1 MSDQQD
7 RRHNCK
13 NYQKPEFV
21 VKPKFMVHLMLFLYV
36 PYKKTKTGWKWFD
49 ETEEELKE
57 LLGEEK
63 YQALKRALKKVKTLW

>member
-1 MSDQQD
+1 
-7 RRHNCK
+7 
-13 NYQKPEFV
+13 
-21 VKPKFMVHLMLFLYV
+21 MVHLMLFLYV

-63 YQALKRALKKVKTLW
+63 YQALKRALKKVKPLW